1 MENQL
6 FNLFLKKGNMVIDK
20 NEYKIRLQL
29 DYENGDHC
37 LSAPSDTHDLIQLLT
52 RLSQQIW
59 EDENYTKTPYEAQ
72 LFVEN
77 QNVFHWKIDSSELS
91 IECNESKNDI
101 VFKYKGNNLLHL
113 EINQV
118 IEIVQIL
125 ERLNN

>member
-6 FNLFLKKGNMVIDK
+6 FSLFPKKGNIVIDK
-20 NEYKIRLQL
+20 TEYKIRLQL

-37 LSAPSDTHDLIQLLT
+37 LLASTDTQDLIQLLT
-52 RLSQQIW
+52 SLSQQIW
-59 EDENYTKTPYEAQ
+59 EDENYTKTPYVAQ

-77 QNVFHWKIDSSELS
+77 HNIYHWKIDSSELS
-91 IECNESKNDI
+91 IECNESKNGI
-101 VFKYKGNNLLHL
+101 ELYHKGNNPMQL

-125 ERLNN
+125 EGLIN

>member
-1 MENQL
+1 MENRL
-6 FNLFLKKGNMVIDK
+6 FNLFLKKGNIVIDK
-20 NEYKIRLQL
+20 NDYKIRLQL

-37 LSAPSDTHDLIQLLT
+37 LLAPSDTQDLIQLLT
-52 RLSQQIW
+52 SLSQQIW
-59 EDENYTKTPYEAQ
+59 EDENYVKTPYVAQ

-77 QNVFHWKIDSSELS
+77 QNTFLWKIDSSELS
-91 IECNESKNDI
+91 IEYNEPKNGI
-101 VFKYKGNNLLHL
+101 ELKYKGYNPLDL

>member
-1 MENQL
+1 MENRL
-6 FNLFLKKGNMVIDK
+6 FNLFLKKGNIVIDK
-20 NEYKIRLQL
+20 NDYKIRLQL

-37 LSAPSDTHDLIQLLT
+37 LLAPSDTQDLIQLLT
-52 RLSQQIW
+52 SLSQQIW
-59 EDENYTKTPYEAQ
+59 EDENYVKTPYVAQ

-77 QNVFHWKIDSSELS
+77 QNTFLWKIDSSELS
-91 IECNESKNDI
+91 IEYNEPKNGI
-101 VFKYKGNNLLHL
+101 ELKYKGYNPLYL

>member
-1 MENQL
+1 MENRL
-6 FNLFLKKGNMVIDK
+6 FNLFLKKGNIVIDK
-20 NEYKIRLQL
+20 NDYKIRLQL
-29 DYENGDHC
+29 NYENGDHC
-37 LSAPSDTHDLIQLLT
+37 LLAPSDTQDLILLLT

-59 EDENYTKTPYEAQ
+59 EDENYVKTPYVAQ

-77 QNVFHWKIDSSELS
+77 QNTFCWKNDSSELS
-91 IECNESKNDI
+91 IEYNESKNGLAL
-101 VFKYKGNNLLHL
+101 KSKGNNPLDL

>member
-37 LSAPSDTHDLIQLLT
+37 LLAPRDTQDLIHLLT
-52 RLSQQIW
+52 SLSQQIW
-59 EDENYTKTPYEAQ
+59 EDENYVKTPYIAQ

-77 QNVFHWKIDSSELS
+77 QNTFLWKIDSSELS
-91 IECNESKNDI
+91 IEYNEPKNGI
-101 VFKYKGNNLLHL
+101 EFKYKGNNPLDL

>member
-1 MENQL
+1 MENRV
-6 FNLFLKKGNMVIDK
+6 FNLFLKKGNIVIDK
-20 NEYKIRLQL
+20 NDYKIRLQL

-37 LSAPSDTHDLIQLLT
+37 LLAPSDTQDLIQLLT
-52 RLSQQIW
+52 SLSQQIW
-59 EDENYTKTPYEAQ
+59 EDENYVKTPYVAQ

-77 QNVFHWKIDSSELS
+77 QNTFLWKIDSSELS
-91 IECNESKNDI
+91 IEYNEPKNGI
-101 VFKYKGNNLLHL
+101 ELKYKGYNPLDL